1 MNSNNRGALRR
12 TRWLIVAVFITIVA
26 LQLAVTAFSI
36 EVLSAVRAYVNG
48 ESLYSK
54 AQKDAHERLIA
65 YIQGHAGTRFVTFA
79 ELADDFNRRFPRQ
92 S

>member
-1 MNSNNRGALRR
+1 MNAKNRGAQRR
-12 TRWLIVAVFITIVA
+12 TRWPIVAVFVTIVA

-65 YIQGHAGTRFVTFA
+65 YI
-79 ELADDFNRRFPRQ
+79 E
-92 S
+92 